1 MSETDETTGP
11 EIKKKKN
18 EGEQKITGSQ
28 GQVTVPR
35 TAFRVDAVTEGR
47 AHGAHEPPAK
57 LATTRRRRRRLTHL
71 PSPDR
76 GCSPEE
82 SFLERRRPHSRAA
95 LGLPRTGQPRG
106 QPLRPLPLS
115 EPSLG
120 PPLSSLARATKLL
133 FVSRVR
139 APARQRIEDRA
150 SPLRSSGSPTSTDLN
165 KRYWTFSAR
174 NFPNGNVGSKTHTK
188 HGYRGFKGIVQG
200 LASRSQGAVRRPR
213 SLETMGSSGLAW
225 LEGSKPK

>member
-11 EIKKKKN
+11 EIKKKKR
-18 EGEQKITGSQ
+18 GSQ

-57 LATTRRRRRRLTHL
+57 PATTRRRRRRLTHL

-106 QPLRPLPLS
+106 RPLRPLPLS

-133 FVSRVR
+133 FVPRVR

-165 KRYWTFSAR
+165 KRYLDVFRAE
-174 NFPNGNVGSKTHTK
+174 FPDGNVGSKTHQK
-188 HGYRGFKGIVQG
+188 HGYRGFKGRVQG